1 MMDVMI
7 SDLDDDLKLQVL
19 DKILELNVPSR
30 DQDVSSSIEEG
41 QTDEEQETL

>member
-19 DKILELNVPSR
+19 DKILGLNVPSR

-41 QTDEEQETL
+41 QTDEGQETL